1 MSAGAHNTPVRRG
14 LRSALAI
21 VLLVIAQ
28 KYIAAGATGG
38 AVK

>member
-1 MSAGAHNTPVRRG
+1 MATAMLGSIP
-14 LRSALAI
+14 AI

-28 KYIAAGATGG
+28 KYIAAGVNGG